1 MILVA
6 TIDKVGMCPAAL
18 SGEYS
23 MWWQVVIRT
32 KKGYHKERGLL
43 HDSRRQTTM
52 TLLLLTLLLILLLAQ
67 VAYGFNIPSSSVGLL
82 QSSSSSSR
90 LCNTLRQSSLNHY
103 DRRRIRRR
111 CTNTTVLY
119 SSNDN
124 DIDIR
129 DDIEDSGGINNVDSS
144 AISQQQSTPKQI
156 SSSDSDYTPR
166 QLLSLMG
173 TSPRRIFLSLTTS
186 TAIALT
192 TNLFGITSNILSTI
206 PEETVEKLGGIDTF
220 YPRGNYKRVIVRGVS
235 KSSVPGVPSTTSNSV
250 KCTYLIPKDW
260 VADTSLALAQAQRQ
274 AKVLDYNMSNNQ
286 QQQQKVLP
294 DAAYGPPGKGDTDGL
309 SNRDTNVSIIINTDV
324 TNFKLSSLGNDA
336 KSAAEQLLASRPN
349 AQLISANEDTRG
361 KDNIPI
367 YQFEYT
373 VDRTSKGLASLRAIS
388 VVAGSLNG
396 DAFITLTVVSTKDEW
411 DNIPA
416 VNEKLRKVVDSFKLF

>member
-1 MILVA
+1 
-6 TIDKVGMCPAAL
+6 MCL
-18 SGEYS
+18 SE
-23 MWWQVVIRT
+23 
-32 KKGYHKERGLL
+32 
-43 HDSRRQTTM
+43 
-52 TLLLLTLLLILLLAQ
+52 
-67 VAYGFNIPSSSVGLL
+67 
-82 QSSSSSSR
+82 SSSSSR
-90 LCNTLRQSSLNHY
+90 LCNTRQQSSSSLNHY
-103 DRRRIRRR
+103 NRRRIRRR
-111 CTNTTVLY
+111 CTNTVLY

-129 DDIEDSGGINNVDSS
+129 DDIEDSGSSNNVSS
-144 AISQQQSTPKQI
+144 TISQKQSTTQT
-156 SSSDSDYTPR
+156 SSSDYTPQ

-220 YPRGNYKRVIVRGVS
+220 YPRGNYKRVIIRGLS
-235 KSSVPGVPSTTSNSV
+235 KSSVPGVPSTTANSA

-274 AKVLDYNMSNNQ
+274 AKVLDYNMSNQ

-294 DAAYGPPGKGDTDGL
+294 DAAYGPPGKKDTDGL

-373 VDRTSKGLASLRAIS
+373 VDRTSKGLSSLRAIS
-388 VVAGSLNG
+388 VVAGSLKG

-411 DNIPA
+411 DSIPE
-416 VNEKLRKVVDSFKLF
+416 VNEKLRKVVDSFKLV

>member
-1 MILVA
+1 
-6 TIDKVGMCPAAL
+6 
-18 SGEYS
+18 
-23 MWWQVVIRT
+23 
-32 KKGYHKERGLL
+32 
-43 HDSRRQTTM
+43 M
-52 TLLLLTLLLILLLAQ
+52 TLLMLSLLILLAQ
-67 VAYGFNIPSSSVGLL
+67 AAYGFNNIPSSSCVFL
-82 QSSSSSSR
+82 QSSSSSR
-90 LCNTLRQSSLNHY
+90 LCNTRQQSSSSLNYY

-111 CTNTTVLY
+111 YTNTVLH
-119 SSNDN
+119 SSGDN

-129 DDIEDSGGINNVDSS
+129 DDIEDSGGSNNDSS
-144 AISQQQSTPKQI
+144 TISQQQSTTQT
-156 SSSDSDYTPR
+156 SSSDYTPQ

-192 TNLFGITSNILSTI
+192 TNLFGITSSILSSL
-206 PEETVEKLGGIDTF
+206 PEDAVEKLGGIDTF
-220 YPRGNYKRVIVRGVS
+220 YPRGNHKRVIVRGVS
-235 KSSVPGVPSTTSNSV
+235 KSSVPGVPSTTANSG

-294 DAAYGPPGKGDTDGL
+294 DAAYGPLGKRDTDGL

-349 AQLISANEDTRG
+349 AQLVSANEDTRG

-373 VDRTSKGLASLRAIS
+373 VDRTSKGLSSLRAIS
-388 VVAGSLNG
+388 VVAGSILG

-411 DNIPA
+411 DNIPE
-416 VNEKLRKVVDSFKLF
+416 VNEKLRKIVDSFKLV

>member
-1 MILVA
+1 MIN
-6 TIDKVGMCPAAL
+6 IDKYYEEVGR
-18 SGEYS
+18 
-23 MWWQVVIRT
+23 WQGV
-32 KKGYHKERGLL
+32 L
-43 HDSRRQTTM
+43 QTHIM
-52 TLLLLTLLLILLLAQ
+52 TLLLLSLLILLAQ
-67 VAYGFNIPSSSVGLL
+67 VAYGFNNIPSSFVGLL
-82 QSSSSSSR
+82 QSSSSSR
-90 LCNTLRQSSLNHY
+90 LCNTLRQSSSSLNHF
-103 DRRRIRRR
+103 DRRIRFRHAAAI
-111 CTNTTVLY
+111 C

-124 DIDIR
+124 DIDIK
-129 DDIEDSGGINNVDSS
+129 DDIEDSGCINNVDSS

-156 SSSDSDYTPR
+156 SSTDSDYTPQ

-186 TAIALT
+186 TAIAVT
-192 TNLFGITSNILSTI
+192 TNLFGITSNILSII
-206 PEETVEKLGGIDTF
+206 PEDTVEKLGGIDTF

-235 KSSVPGVPSTTSNSV
+235 KSSVPGVPSTTSNSG

-274 AKVLDYNMSNNQ
+274 AKVLDYNMSNQ
-286 QQQQKVLP
+286 QQQQQVLP
-294 DAAYGPPGKGDTDGL
+294 DAAYGPPGKKDTDGL

-324 TNFKLSSLGNDA
+324 TNFQLSSLGIDA

-388 VVAGSLNG
+388 VVAGSLKG

-411 DNIPA
+411 DSIPE
-416 VNEKLRKVVDSFKLF
+416 VNEKLRKVVDSFKLV

>member
-1 MILVA
+1 M
-6 TIDKVGMCPAAL
+6 KRE
-18 SGEYS
+18 EYYNS
-23 MWWQVVIRT
+23 F
-32 KKGYHKERGLL
+32 
-43 HDSRRQTTM
+43 TM
-52 TLLLLTLLLILLLAQ
+52 TLLILSLLILLAQ
-67 VAYGFNIPSSSVGLL
+67 VSYGFNNIPSSCLR
-82 QSSSSSSR
+82 QSSPSGSR
-90 LCNTLRQSSLNHY
+90 LCSTLALTRQQSSLNHY
-103 DRRRIRRR
+103 DRKIRRR
-111 CTNTTVLY
+111 CRHAAALY
-119 SSNDN
+119 SSGDN
-124 DIDIR
+124 DIDNSVV
-129 DDIEDSGGINNVDSS
+129 IEDRGSS
-144 AISQQQSTPKQI
+144 SVEVSQKQSTTQI
-156 SSSDSDYTPR
+156 TSSDSDYTPQ

-206 PEETVEKLGGIDTF
+206 PEDTVEKLGGIDTF

-235 KSSVPGVPSTTSNSV
+235 KSSVPGVPSTTSNSG

-274 AKVLDYNMSNNQ
+274 AKVLDYNMSNQ

-294 DAAYGPPGKGDTDGL
+294 DAAYGPPGKGDIDRL

-373 VDRTSKGLASLRAIS
+373 VDRTSKGLSSLRAIS
-388 VVAGSLNG
+388 VVAGSLKG

-411 DNIPA
+411 DSIPE
-416 VNEKLRKVVDSFKLF
+416 VNEKLRKVVDSFKLV